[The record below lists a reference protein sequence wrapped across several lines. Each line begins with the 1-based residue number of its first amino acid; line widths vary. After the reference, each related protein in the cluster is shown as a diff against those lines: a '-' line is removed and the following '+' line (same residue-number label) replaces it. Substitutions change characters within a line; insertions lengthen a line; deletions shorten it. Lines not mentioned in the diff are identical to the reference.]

1 MTDIKT
7 KAEIISA
14 LKDSRQRVLEWFTA
28 IPATDFFTRT
38 EKEWSPSD
46 NVDHLIR
53 AHKPVSLAMKFP
65 KVVLQLIFGKA
76 NRPSKSYE
84 ALREKYVGALLK
96 GGRAGGTFL
105 PTQESPQEN
114 AEEKKKKI
122 LAQLSNESAKL
133 ISVAETW
140 EEAALDKYILPH
152 PLIGKL
158 TIREMLYF
166 TIYHNLRHATLE
178 GD

>member
-1 MTDIKT
+1 MITNTT
-7 KAEIISA
+7 KPELIIT
-14 LKDSRQRVLEWFTA
+14 LKDSRQRILDWFA
-28 IPATDFFTRT
+28 AVPAKDFFTRQG
-38 EKEWSPSD
+38 EEWSPSD

-53 AHKPVSLAMKFP
+53 AHKPITMALKLPRF
-65 KVVLQLIFGKA
+65 VLQLIFGKA

-84 ALREKYVGALLK
+84 ALCEKYVEALLN

-114 AEEKKKKI
+114 ADERKKKI
-122 LAQLSNESAKL
+122 LAQLSKESAKL
-133 ISVAETW
+133 ISAAEAWDETT
-140 EEAALDKYILPH
+140 LDKYILPH

-158 TIREMLYF
+158 TMREMLYF
-166 TIYHNLRHATLE
+166 TIYHNLRHASLE